1 MLKEFKEFAM
11 KGSVMDMAIGLIIG
25 AAFGKIVA
33 SLVNDV
39 LMPFVGKMMG
49 GVDFSQLFVNLG
61 DKTFETLALATE
73 AGAPVVKY
81 GSFIQTIIDFV
92 IIAITIFVV
101 VKIMNN
107 SKKKEAEATPA
118 PETKECPKCI
128 TEISIKATRCP
139 NCTSEV

>member
-1 MLKEFKEFAM
+1 M
-11 KGSVMDMAIGLIIG
+11 
-25 AAFGKIVA
+25 GKIVA

-61 DKTFETLALATE
+61 DKAYDTLALATE

-81 GSFIQTIIDFV
+81 GAFIQTIIDFI
-92 IIAITIFVV
+92 IIALTIFIV
-101 VKIMNN
+101 VKIMNKA
-107 SKKKEAEATPA
+107 KKKEEEAEPA

-128 TEISIKATRCP
+128 SEISIKATRCAH
-139 NCTSEV
+139 CTADV